1 MAVTVKQLMTPYPVV
16 VDAATPVAQCARLM
30 DDRDIGA
37 LGVMREGQLV
47 GVLTDRDI
55 VIRAVARELDLA
67 TLDAGVLATPDVVA
81 VAADASIEEAEQRMR
96 ERAVRRLFVLA
107 DDGRPLGILT
117 LDDLNALRDPFSI
130 AAQQIREWSMV
141 RSDLGY
147 AGGED

>member
-1 MAVTVKQLMTPYPVV
+1 MAVTVEHLMTPYPVV
-16 VDAATPVAQCARLM
+16 VDAATPVTQCARLM

-37 LGVMREGQLV
+37 LGVMREGHLV

-55 VIRAVARELDLA
+55 VIRAVARGLDLA
-67 TLDAGVLATPDVVA
+67 SIEAGGIATPGVVY
-81 VAADASIEEAEQRMR
+81 VRNDTPIEEAEQRMR
-96 ERAVRRLFVLA
+96 EHAVRRLFIVA

-117 LDDLNALRDPFSI
+117 LDDLVAMRDPHSI

-147 AGGED
+147 D

>member
-1 MAVTVKQLMTPYPVV
+1 MAGTVKQLMTPYPVV

-55 VIRAVARELDLA
+55 VIRAVARELDLT

-81 VAADASIEEAEQRMR
+81 VAADAPIEEAEQRMR

-107 DDGRPLGILT
+107 DDGRPVGILT
-117 LDDLNALRDPFSI
+117 LDDLIALRDPSSI

-147 AGGED
+147 AGGDD

>member
-1 MAVTVKQLMTPYPVV
+1 MAVTVKQLMTPYPVL
-16 VDAATPVAQCARLM
+16 VDVATPVAQCARVM

-47 GVLTDRDI
+47 GVVTDRDI
-55 VIRAVARELDLA
+55 VVRGVARDRDLA
-67 TLDAGVLATPDVVA
+67 SMSAGELATTDVVA
-81 VAADASIEEAEQRMR
+81 VPVDADVEEAERRML

-117 LDDLNALRDPFSI
+117 LDDLTALRDPSSV
-130 AAQQIREWSMV
+130 AARQIGEWSMV

-147 AGGED
+147 SGSDD

>member
-1 MAVTVKQLMTPYPVV
+1 MAVTVEQLMTPYPVV
-16 VDAATPVAQCARLM
+16 VDAATPVTQCARLM

-55 VIRAVARELDLA
+55 VVRAVARQLDLE

-81 VAADASIEEAEQRMR
+81 VPSDASLEEAEQRMR
-96 ERAVRRLFVLA
+96 ERAVRRLFVVA

-117 LDDLNALRDPFSI
+117 LDDLIALRDPFSI

-141 RSDLGY
+141 RSDQGY
-147 AGGED
+147 AGGDD

>member
-30 DDRDIGA
+30 DARDIGA
-37 LGVMREGQLV
+37 LGVMHEGQLV

-67 TLDAGVLATPDVVA
+67 TIDAGRVATPDVVA
-81 VAADASIEEAEQRMR
+81 VASDAPIEEAERRMR
-96 ERAVRRLFVLA
+96 ERAVRRLFVVA

-117 LDDLNALRDPFSI
+117 LDDLIALRDPFSI
-130 AAQQIREWSMV
+130 AAQQIREWSIV

-147 AGGED
+147 AGGDD